1 MEAARMEPRSI
12 AVLATLDTK
21 AGEAAYLRGRIE
33 DRGWLATVIDVG
45 LGAAPA
51 GLADVYAEEIARL
64 GGATVAELRSL
75 NRRDAAM
82 RSMGEGAARLLTQRY
97 EAGQLAGVIGVGGN
111 QGTAIAS
118 IAMRA
123 LPVGLPKLIV
133 STVASGNVRG
143 YVGDSDIAMLFSVGD
158 LLGGPNPVTWRVLAK
173 AAAATVG
180 MAEAEEELISQALPK
195 SVAITAFGN
204 THHAVVAAMDRFAK
218 AGRSVVPFHASGAC
232 GSAMERL
239 VEEGAMEAVL
249 DLTTHELLGELY
261 PEDIYTP
268 VRPGR
273 LTAAG
278 RFGIPQVVVPGG
290 LEYFCFGAPET
301 IPSRLRERA
310 THYHNPYNTN
320 VRTSGEELRRV
331 GELIAE
337 RLNAARGPV
346 VVLIPTQG
354 WSEVGSPGGVLHDP
368 EANADFVMT
377 MRERLD
383 PRVRLH
389 EVDLTIND
397 PAFAEL
403 AADTILELLGGDSLP
418 NHRVST
424 PVQGTQ
430 LRDKQTL
437 RANTDGGKQK
447 GENHDDTRDRHT

>member
-1 MEAARMEPRSI
+1 MEPRSI

-21 AGEAAYLRGRIE
+21 AGEAAYLRQRIE
-33 DRGWLATVIDVG
+33 DCGRLATVFDVG
-45 LGAAPA
+45 LGQAPVE
-51 GLADVYAEEIARL
+51 LTDVAAEEIARA
-64 GGATVAELRSL
+64 GGATVEQLRSAR
-75 NRRDAAM
+75 RRDAAM
-82 RSMGEGAARLLTQRY
+82 RAMGEGAARLLTQRH

-123 LPVGLPKLIV
+123 LPVGPPKLIV

-158 LLGGPNPVTWRVLAK
+158 LLGGPNPVTRRVLAK
-173 AAAATVG
+173 AAAAVVG
-180 MAEAEEELISQALPK
+180 MAEAEEELISQAAPK
-195 SVAITAFGN
+195 SIAITAFGN
-204 THHAVVAAMDRFAK
+204 THRAVVAVMDRLAK

-239 VEEGAMEAVL
+239 IEQGAMEAVL

-261 PEDIYTP
+261 PEDIYAP

-273 LTAAG
+273 LTAAS
-278 RFGIPQVVVPGG
+278 RCGIPQVVVPGG

-301 IPSRLRERA
+301 IPSRLRDRA

-331 GELIAE
+331 GTLMAE
-337 RLNAARGPV
+337 RLNASRGPV

-368 EANADFVMT
+368 KANADFVKT
-377 MRERLD
+377 LRERVD
-383 PRVRLH
+383 SQVRLR
-389 EVDLTIND
+389 EMDLAIND

-403 AADTILELLGGDSLP
+403 AADTILELLGGDGLP
-418 NHRVST
+418 NHQIST
-424 PVQGTQ
+424 PFQGARV
-430 LRDKQTL
+430 RDEQT
-437 RANTDGGKQK
+437 
-447 GENHDDTRDRHT
+447 